1 MKKFR
6 FDKKNVI
13 LTGASSGIGK
23 QMAKVLVEKYGC
35 TVYAVARN
43 EEKLNAAENEISAEK
58 FVPFCFDV
66 GSAGDWQRL
75 RTSLSE
81 KGVIADVLIN
91 CAGVLPKFSPFEN
104 TGVEKI
110 EEIMRTNFFSQ
121 VYSAKTFLC
130 DIKKNGGGI
139 INFSSSSSLCPFA
152 LVSSY
157 CASKAAAE
165 RFCECLA
172 EENRDILVSCVM
184 PGFIKTDIMRNQTAS
199 DKEKKIIDKISGNC
213 EKSVNKIL
221 NRIIRRKR
229 RIIVGADAH
238 FMNFAFRFFPSLAPR
253 LITKILKKSNMRIF
267 N

>member
-110 EEIMRTNFFSQ
+110 EEIMRTNFFRKFIPLRPF
-121 VYSAKTFLC
+121 SA
-130 DIKKNGGGI
+130 I
-139 INFSSSSSLCPFA
+139 
-152 LVSSY
+152 
-157 CASKAAAE
+157 
-165 RFCECLA
+165 
-172 EENRDILVSCVM
+172 
-184 PGFIKTDIMRNQTAS
+184 
-199 DKEKKIIDKISGNC
+199 
-213 EKSVNKIL
+213 
-221 NRIIRRKR
+221 
-229 RIIVGADAH
+229 
-238 FMNFAFRFFPSLAPR
+238 
-253 LITKILKKSNMRIF
+253 
-267 N
+267 